1 MDLHRL
7 RVFIVDDH
15 DIVRIGLCTAIS
27 KLHCVVGLAGTVAD
41 ALEQL
46 PRTRPNV
53 ALVDFRLPDGT
64 GVELCRQIRAAHP
77 EIAVVLLSAYLSED
91 TVRSALAAGAAAYVT
106 KASGLPELMGVLD
119 ALGQGAESAA
129 VGGTQQIVSRMH
141 AAASRAQG
149 ARLTPHQENI
159 LELAARGLT
168 NQEIGS
174 RLYISESTVRF
185 HMQNMKKAL
194 GARSKTDLIVRA
206 MRIGAISP
214 APEGAIGA

>member
-119 ALGQGAESAA
+119 ALGQGAESPRSAA
-129 VGGTQQIVSRMH
+129 PSR
-141 AAASRAQG
+141 SCPG
-149 ARLTPHQENI
+149 CTPRRPA
-159 LELAARGLT
+159 LRARGSPRT
-168 NQEIGS
+168 RRTS
-174 RLYISESTVRF
+174 SSWP
-185 HMQNMKKAL
+185 
-194 GARSKTDLIVRA
+194 RA
-206 MRIGAISP
+206 G
-214 APEGAIGA
+214 